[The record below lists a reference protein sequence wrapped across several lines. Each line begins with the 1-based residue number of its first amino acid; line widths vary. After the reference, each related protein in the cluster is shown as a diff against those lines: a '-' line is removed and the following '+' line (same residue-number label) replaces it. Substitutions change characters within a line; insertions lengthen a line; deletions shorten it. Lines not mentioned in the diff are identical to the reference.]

1 MIYVI
6 SCDVV
11 NGGFLFS
18 SYCTSASK
26 SRSPL
31 KSLESLQSSSSVFL
45 ASTSVHIL
53 VITASLDFS
62 QLWFS
67 PSLLICCLISYGR
80 KKKFS
85 PSKRNINDSTHYISS
100 EIINKNILFLLLSW
114 NTRNVVFESLI
125 WLCSNQW
132 LYFLLSSLFR
142 ATSYKVIEEY
152 ILFTN

>member
-1 MIYVI
+1 M
-6 SCDVV
+6 
-11 NGGFLFS
+11 FS
-18 SYCTSASK
+18 SYGTSASK

-53 VITASLDFS
+53 VITANLDFS

-80 KKKFS
+80 KKHFLQV
-85 PSKRNINDSTHYISS
+85 NEILMTAIHDINS
-100 EIINKNILFLLLSW
+100 EIININILFLLLSS
-114 NTRNVVFESLI
+114 NTRSVVFESLI

-132 LYFLLSSLFR
+132 LYFCSTDFQELLPI
-142 ATSYKVIEEY
+142 V
-152 ILFTN
+152 